1 MTDFTSVLGVLS
13 TLATGGSVSL
23 GPIVFTGFEVP
34 SRINFGGTQQLVVH
48 KFPGG
53 ARVIDSLGD
62 DPARPEWKGCFTG
75 PAAAARARQV
85 NAMRLAA
92 QPVPLSFG
100 PFTAQVVIKRFA
112 ASYERNGYWIPYS
125 ITCEVLP
132 PQMDGGGVGDA
143 ALAGL
148 IGADAAGAL
157 GAVADAAGQLA
168 GVAGTAAIQ
177 ASGVLARLTQQAN
190 VAKLNLDG
198 VTTALTNGAGI
209 VAGAASFA
217 QSPGIAAQ
225 AVAQF
230 QSASS
235 AIGSALG
242 VVGSGIAGITATATA
257 GSDPV
262 GSVNDLT
269 NAAALTGAAAS
280 LAQAGGTAARAA
292 NNAATATMPGSI
304 GA

>member
-1 MTDFTSVLGVLS
+1 MADFTTVLGALGA
-13 TLATGGSVSL
+13 LATGGAVSL
-23 GPIVFTGFEVP
+23 GSMVFTGFEVP
-34 SRINFGGTQQLVVH
+34 ARINFGGSQQLVVH

-75 PAAAARARQV
+75 PLAAARARQA

-132 PQMDGGGVGDA
+132 PQTDGAGVGDT

-148 IGADAAGAL
+148 IGADAAGSL
-157 GAVADAAGQLA
+157 SAVADAAGQLA
-168 GVAGTAAIQ
+168 GVATTAAMQ
-177 ASGVLARLTQQAN
+177 ASVLLARLTPQGN
-190 VAKLNLDG
+190 VATLNLDG
-198 VTTALTNGAGI
+198 VTAALGAGAGI
-209 VAGAASFA
+209 VAGAASFG

-230 QSASS
+230 QSA
-235 AIGSALG
+235 
-242 VVGSGIAGITATATA
+242 GSGIAAALGVIGAGLAGISTTAAT

-262 GSVNDLT
+262 ASVNDLA
-269 NAAALTGAAAS
+269 NAAALAGAAAK
-280 LAQAGGTAARAA
+280 LVQAGGTAARAT
-292 NNAATATMPGSI
+292 NNAVTATTPGSI
-304 GA
+304 AA